1 VDINSVADEL
11 YSLPPEEFTASR
23 NLREQEAKALGDML
37 LAAEIH
43 RLAKPNT
50 AAWLANQLVREHS
63 DEVRSFLDLGAA
75 FSEAT
80 AMLSGDQLR
89 ELGRQRRERVRALL
103 AQVRGLANASG
114 HKVSQDAA
122 RAVEST
128 LHAALADERVA
139 EQLSAGRLTD
149 TLQSTGFP
157 SVANTQPAAKPSPDV
172 APPRSAP
179 SEASERRADQLARAE
194 DEERLARAAVR
205 DAEAGQDQAR
215 AALTST
221 EAALQEAA
229 ALVAG
234 LRAKLDRAETEQ
246 SRLEEE
252 RRTMR
257 ADVDRAD
264 QAAREV
270 AQRLDEA
277 IQGKNPSTLRSRH
290 VGSAGSDP

>member
-1 VDINSVADEL
+1 VDINTVADEL

-23 NLREQEAKALGDML
+23 NLREQEAKALGDKL

-50 AAWLANQLVREHS
+50 AAWLANQLVREHA

-89 ELGRQRRERVRALL
+89 ELGRQRRERVRALMK
-103 AQVRGLANASG
+103 QVRGLADASG

-139 EQLSAGRLTD
+139 EQLTAGRLTD
-149 TLQSTGFP
+149 GLQSTAFP
-157 SVANTQPAAKPSPDV
+157 SVANIQPAAKPSPDLALPGA
-172 APPRSAP
+172 APGAAPGSARREP
-179 SEASERRADQLARAE
+179 SELRADQRARAG

-205 DAEAGQDQAR
+205 DAAADQDRAR
-215 AALTST
+215 AALRNA
-221 EAALQEAA
+221 EAALREVT

-246 SRLEEE
+246 SRLEDEQ
-252 RRTMR
+252 RTLW

-270 AQRLDEA
+270 AQRLEDV
-277 IQGKNPSTLRSRH
+277 IQGKNS
-290 VGSAGSDP
+290 SA

>member
-149 TLQSTGFP
+149 TLQSTSPRWRTP
-157 SVANTQPAAKPSPDV
+157 SRQPSPRLTWRHRV
-172 APPRSAP
+172 PHRVKRPNGGPTSWLAPRTKSGWRERPSAMLK
-179 SEASERRADQLARAE
+179 LAR
-194 DEERLARAAVR
+194 
-205 DAEAGQDQAR
+205 
-215 AALTST
+215 T
-221 EAALQEAA
+221 
-229 ALVAG
+229 
-234 LRAKLDRAETEQ
+234 
-246 SRLEEE
+246 RLE
-252 RRTMR
+252 
-257 ADVDRAD
+257 
-264 QAAREV
+264 
-270 AQRLDEA
+270 
-277 IQGKNPSTLRSRH
+277 P
-290 VGSAGSDP
+290 P